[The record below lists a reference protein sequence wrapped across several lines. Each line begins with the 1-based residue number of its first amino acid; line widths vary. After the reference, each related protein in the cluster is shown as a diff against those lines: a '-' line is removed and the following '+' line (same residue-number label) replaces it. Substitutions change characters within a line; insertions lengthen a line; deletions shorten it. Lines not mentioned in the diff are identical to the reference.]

1 MAKKRIVFMLLT
13 IMTCIVLSGC
23 GSKKKDEQTF
33 ELQKIDEKPFSFSD
47 VTWDTKRD
55 EIVNVVGKKPDRE
68 EETEAGGY
76 SYYFVGDQFE
86 GYKVETN
93 YVYENDLLSYVI
105 LVFRD
110 VTESDYNKLENTFN
124 DKYGKFSEENTSKIW
139 NAGSYDVI
147 LDNAPIGFGMLKV
160 GFEKH

>member
-1 MAKKRIVFMLLT
+1 MTKKRIVFMVLT

-68 EETEAGGY
+68 GETEAGAY

-139 NAGSYDVI
+139 NDGSYDVI